1 MESVLPLIFLDALRE
16 PSRAFAARPVV
27 AKAVESMP
35 SGYESSSSLPSKNSP
50 EENGVFLGGGSRQWR
65 VWGVCGGSGLVGG
78 SFQKAPGGLEG
89 GSPRRQISGAN
100 AKRVKIERTR
110 TNPAQISL
118 TNHTICFSHVVNDR
132 WAPFDFC
139 PPHGHS
145 QKNTCPP
152 HGHNKKHTAALRAL
166 AKNTSPP
173 HVHKRKH
180 SPRVKKHRGAPD
192 SNEHPG

>member
-1 MESVLPLIFLDALRE
+1 MNHHPLCPEKTPRETSLATESNVKHPTSIYYIWFV
-16 PSRAFAARPVV
+16 FQTVQH
-27 AKAVESMP
+27 P
-35 SGYESSSSLPSKNSP
+35 SGPSLVGLAGRAPQKKVGS
-50 EENGVFLGGGSRQWR
+50 LGGGSRQWR

-100 AKRVKIERTR
+100 AKRVEIERTR

-118 TNHTICFSHVVNDR
+118 TNHTICFSHVVDDR
-132 WAPFDFC
+132 WAPFVFC

-145 QKNTCPP
+145 AKNTCPP

-166 AKNTSPP
+166 AKNTRPP
-173 HVHKRKH
+173 HGHKPKH
-180 SPRVKKHRGAPD
+180 SPR
-192 SNEHPG
+192 